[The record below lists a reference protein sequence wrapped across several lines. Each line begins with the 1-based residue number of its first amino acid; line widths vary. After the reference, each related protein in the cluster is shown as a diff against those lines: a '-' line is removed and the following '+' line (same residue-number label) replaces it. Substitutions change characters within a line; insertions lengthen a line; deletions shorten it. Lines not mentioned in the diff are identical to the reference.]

1 MSCTRGR
8 ASDPIY
14 QIETREFDKRKHEN
28 VTKLTICPENM
39 KRRWLKFD
47 TWAEDVKLEVCLEIK
62 RFSIRF
68 DKRVL
73 LVGHSQFTTY
83 HLSLVYVREIL
94 KGDRFEKSSFTPRAK
109 KRARRSQGIGG
120 ALSLEWG
127 IRSLLEHICFRIL
140 RRERTRTL
148 FPKARTCVIR
158 CENQSYRLVVTI
170 ATELSNFETLSNFVN
185 I

>member
-14 QIETREFDKRKHEN
+14 QIETREFDKRKHEKCN
-28 VTKLTICPENM
+28 EINYLSWKYEAMLTKVWHLGGRVRN
-39 KRRWLKFD
+39 
-47 TWAEDVKLEVCLEIK
+47 VKLEVCLEIK

-94 KGDRFEKSSFTPRAK
+94 KGDRFEKSSLTPRAK

-120 ALSLEWG
+120 ALPLEWG

-158 CENQSYRLVVTI
+158 CYAKKWILPSCSDSRDRVTKR
-170 ATELSNFETLSNFVN
+170 
-185 I
+185 